1 MALTNAQKQER
12 WRRRN
17 RIVLGDD
24 AEDIAAKLITLDR
37 RKLRRI
43 VTLLTRHL
51 KAVRGLRKD
60 EARSR
65 AYVQEN
71 TRRWHKLWL
80 AEGRSLVDYRAG
92 IGDHDSEVWQWL
104 RAHAQAA
111 DVREREAWLED
122 HPGNPLPEHF
132 CGMSEAEG
140 REYDRWLM
148 AYEVRPAK
156 RRRQSR

>member
-24 AEDIAAKLITLDR
+24 AEDIAAKLISLDR

-71 TRRWHKLWL
+71 TRR
-80 AEGRSLVDYRAG
+80 GTS
-92 IGDHDSEVWQWL
+92 
-104 RAHAQAA
+104 
-111 DVREREAWLED
+111 
-122 HPGNPLPEHF
+122 
-132 CGMSEAEG
+132 CG
-140 REYDRWLM
+140 
-148 AYEVRPAK
+148 
-156 RRRQSR
+156 

>member
-51 KAVRGLRKD
+51 KATRGLRKD
-60 EARSR
+60 DARNR
-65 AYVQEN
+65 ATLQEME
-71 TRRWHKLWL
+71 RRWHKLWL
-80 AEGRSLVDYRAG
+80 SEGRSLADYRAG
-92 IGDHDSEVWQWL
+92 INDHESEVWQWR
-104 RAHAQAA
+104 RAH
-111 DVREREAWLED
+111 
-122 HPGNPLPEHF
+122 
-132 CGMSEAEG
+132 
-140 REYDRWLM
+140 
-148 AYEVRPAK
+148 
-156 RRRQSR
+156 